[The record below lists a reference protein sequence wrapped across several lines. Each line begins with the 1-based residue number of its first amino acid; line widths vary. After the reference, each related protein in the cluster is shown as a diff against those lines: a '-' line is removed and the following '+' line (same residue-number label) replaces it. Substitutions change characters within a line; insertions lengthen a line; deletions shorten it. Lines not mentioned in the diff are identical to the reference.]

1 MQSKYIIASSPTKN
15 PGRLTDVNISYCK
28 IFSQQWFHMYAPMRL
43 DAVLQEN
50 KSQISVASS
59 NSLDIS
65 KVFRGKS
72 DKKYV
77 CSHCPRTVKY
87 FIFLS
92 TLID

>member
-1 MQSKYIIASSPTKN
+1 MQSKYIVAPSPTIN
-15 PGRLTDVNISYCK
+15 YGQLSSYFK

-50 KSQISVASS
+50 KSQISVTSS

-77 CSHCPRTVKY
+77 SLYCPRTVKD